1 MSARGPSF
9 AAELLKALRTERLSV
24 RGACAAVDCSEKA
37 AVYWLSEW
45 EILGIVVTSTGE
57 KGRTGF
63 APRVYTLAPA
73 FGGVAMAGSYV
84 GATE

>member
-24 RGACAAVDCSEKA
+24 RGVCAAVECSEPA
-37 AVYWLSEW
+37 AIYWLGEW
-45 EILGIVVTSTGE
+45 EAMGIVVSSTGE

-63 APRVYTLAPA
+63 APRVYTLATA
-73 FGGVAMAGSYV
+73 FGGVTA
-84 GATE
+84 